1 MVWKILNPEPSL
13 SYCTRWQINHKDGE
27 HGFFAPPGLLSQ
39 AMKADIFIFLL
50 FDFLQ
55 TAGHC
60 LNLTKPRWKEMMFN
74 VCSLFLNS
82 ASEGERKITY
92 PPRVIVWLCVHFW
105 KLEERPAAPQPP
117 IFSSGREWGVMEK
130 KNPGKAF
137 NMPVESCHVNP
148 QWLTCDFSPE
158 EWKKASLA
166 SCHFDLFLLFSNIY
180 KKRKPLNRI
189 KSGKV

>member
-92 PPRVIVWLCVHFW
+92 PPRVCVIVCAFLKTRRKTSSSAASNIQLW
-105 KLEERPAAPQPP
+105 ERVRCD
-117 IFSSGREWGVMEK
+117 GK

-180 KKRKPLNRI
+180 KKENH
-189 KSGKV
+189 